1 MRGEQASLPRLNL
14 LFLLS
19 ELRIMN
25 KLAVILFS
33 SVLVFSQTP
42 FAAAEV
48 PASFAFTGSG
58 YGHGVGMS
66 QIGAKAKAVAGES
79 ATAIL
84 TYYYKDVVVAP
95 VVDTHTI
102 RVNIGTALKTF
113 SVSTTQLNS
122 KIDVFVG
129 DVPAAVTPVPA
140 LTISPQTAAIFAVEG
155 NTVAIGA
162 VKGRVLTVRWGAP
175 NTILTFFGPGKPVR
189 YKYGQIQV
197 KVVRGALEV
206 TNSLSIHDEYL
217 WGISEVS
224 SAWPAAVLE
233 AQAIAARSY
242 ALAKIGSIRS
252 VCDCHVYSHIGDQN
266 FVGFSKEAE
275 PKIGKLWKA
284 AVQRTNVDTSTSLAV
299 LHQGKP
305 IQAFYSSSSGGATQ
319 TTFDAWGQATPY
331 TQSVADPAGLDPK
344 LNPRFAQWKAS
355 ATQEIL
361 AKAFLLAD
369 IVTLEII
376 SRNSAGAVTYIKGT
390 SSNGSTKLLRGDTF
404 RSRAK
409 IPSPYFNLG

>member
-1 MRGEQASLPRLNL
+1 MKKIA
-14 LFLLS
+14 
-19 ELRIMN
+19 
-25 KLAVILFS
+25 AALFS
-33 SVLVFSQTP
+33 GVLFFSQFP
-42 FAAAEV
+42 IAQAQAPV
-48 PASFAFTGSG
+48 SFAFTGSG

-66 QIGAKAKAVAGES
+66 QIGAKARAVAGES

-102 RVNIGTALKTF
+102 RVNIGTALKSF

-122 KIDVFVG
+122 KIDVFIG
-129 DVPAAVTPVPA
+129 DIPPTVTPVPA
-140 LTISPQTAAIFAVEG
+140 LTIPQQTMASFVIQG
-155 NTVAIGA
+155 KSVAIGA
-162 VKGRVLTVRWGAP
+162 VNGKILTVRWGAP
-175 NTILTFFGPGKPVR
+175 NTILTFFGPGNPVR

-197 KVVRGALEV
+197 KVVGGALEV

-242 ALAKIGSIRS
+242 ALAKIGTPRS
-252 VCDCHVYSHIGDQN
+252 ACDCNVYSHIGDQN

-284 AVQRTNVDTSTSLAV
+284 AVRRTNIDTSTSLV
-299 LHQGKP
+299 ILNQGKP
-305 IQAFYSSSSGGATQ
+305 IQAYYSSSSGGATQ

-344 LNPRFAQWKAS
+344 LNPRFAQWRAS
-355 ATQEIL
+355 ATQEIV

-409 IPSPYFNLG
+409 IPSPYFNLAQSFS

>member
-1 MRGEQASLPRLNL
+1 MNKAAAI
-14 LFLLS
+14 LLS
-19 ELRIMN
+19 G
-25 KLAVILFS
+25 
-33 SVLVFSQTP
+33 VLVFSHIP
-42 FAAAEV
+42 FAAAQV
-48 PASFAFTGSG
+48 PVSFAFTGSG

-66 QIGAKAKAVAGES
+66 QIGAKARAVAGES

-129 DVPAAVTPVPA
+129 DIPVAVTPVPA
-140 LTISPQTAAIFAVEG
+140 LTVFPQTRATFAIEG
-155 NTVAIGA
+155 KNVAIGA
-162 VKGRVLTVRWGAP
+162 VNGRVLTVRWGAP
-175 NTILTFFGPGKPVR
+175 NTILTFFGPGNPVR

-197 KVVRGALEV
+197 KVVRGNLEV

-217 WGISEVS
+217 WGISEIS

-233 AQAIAARSY
+233 AQVIAARSY
-242 ALAKIGSIRS
+242 ALAKIGLIRP
-252 VCDCHVYSHIGDQN
+252 VCDCNVYSHIGDQN

-275 PKIGKLWKA
+275 PKVGKLWKA
-284 AVQRTNVDTSTSLAV
+284 AVQRTHVDTSTSLAI
-299 LHQGKP
+299 LNKGKP
-305 IQAFYSSSSGGATQ
+305 IQAYYSSSSGGATQ
-319 TTFDAWGQATPY
+319 TTLDAWGQATPY

-355 ATQEIL
+355 ATQEL
-361 AKAFLLAD
+361 VAKAFLLAD
-369 IVTLEII
+369 IVSLEIV

-390 SSNGSTKLLRGDTF
+390 SSDGSTKLLRGDTF

-409 IPSPYFNLG
+409 IPSPYFLLAESVS